1 MVEFR
6 GLETFYWVVVLGS
19 FGQAARK
26 LNTTQPAISQRI
38 ANLEQAV
45 GAKLILR
52 GARRATPTAEGR
64 ELLIYAEKILGLRED
79 LLERVGN
86 AKAMSGVLRIGVAET
101 IVHSW
106 LAQFIKS
113 VNRHYPDL
121 TIEVEVDIT
130 PSLRARLLA
139 QEIELAFL
147 VGPLAAATVRNTQ
160 LDRYPLAFL
169 ASPDLRLAPNADLG
183 AIAAHPIFTFA
194 RGTAPYEQLR
204 ALFRDPDLP
213 PVRLNASSSLATVV
227 RLAIDGLGVAVIPP
241 AIAREPIADGALVEV
256 ATGIN
261 LPELSFSASWLSTP
275 DAATIATVAQ
285 LAARVARDHRG

>member
-6 GLETFYWVVVLGS
+6 GLETFYWVVTLGS

-38 ANLEQAV
+38 AHLEQDV
-45 GAKLILR
+45 GAKLINR
-52 GARRATPTAEGR
+52 GARRATPTADGR
-64 ELLIYAEKILGLRED
+64 ELLVYAEKILGLRED

-86 AKAMSGVLRIGVAET
+86 AKAMSGVLRLGVAET

-106 LAQFIKS
+106 LPQFIKAI
-113 VNRHYPDL
+113 NRHYPNL

-147 VGPLAAATVRNTQ
+147 VGPLAAATVRNTP
-160 LDRYPLAFL
+160 LDRYRLAFL
-169 ASPDLRLAPNADLG
+169 ASPDLRLTRDADLG
-183 AIAAHPIFTFA
+183 TIAAHPIFTFA

-204 ALFRDPDLP
+204 ALFRDPELP

-227 RLAIDGLGVAVIPP
+227 RLAIDGLGVAVIPS

-256 ATGIN
+256 ATGID
-261 LPELSFSASWLSTP
+261 LPELSFSASWLATP
-275 DAATIATVAQ
+275 HAAPIATVAQ
-285 LAARVARDHRG
+285 LAARVAREHRS